1 MALCSWILI
10 ARSLGRTHMPYVSL
24 LILSIYL
31 KEPILPPQMK
41 NKNSP
46 SGSTATVF
54 LFVLINNVKH
64 LWMPV
69 TLQVAVML
77 TRALPR
83 VCCPWFW
90 TWTSR
95 VRAGGDES
103 RRRGGWDSWHSSL
116 PSICKWLVG
125 HTVQF
130 PQTRHFCSHQWFI
143 VHQEPYKVTPPTAPT
158 CLSKEAGFCK
168 FALSQ
173 ASYPSDQQLESYS
186 YLQEQ
191 A

>member
-54 LFVLINNVKH
+54 LFILINNVKH

-77 TRALPR
+77 TRAPAPASAALGSELKPYMFPAMHVHHHMHGPR
-83 VCCPWFW
+83 
-90 TWTSR
+90 TL
-95 VRAGGDES
+95 
-103 RRRGGWDSWHSSL
+103 L
-116 PSICKWLVG
+116 PSICK
-125 HTVQF
+125 
-130 PQTRHFCSHQWFI
+130 
-143 VHQEPYKVTPPTAPT
+143 
-158 CLSKEAGFCK
+158 
-168 FALSQ
+168 
-173 ASYPSDQQLESYS
+173 
-186 YLQEQ
+186 
-191 A
+191 